1 MPSTVIPNKRPAIA
15 PIARLGTN
23 RPAGTLIPNVNIV
36 NTNLIINARIRSINA
51 F

>member
-23 RPAGTLIPNVNIV
+23 KPAGTLMPNVNIV
-36 NTNLIINARIRSINA
+36 SINFIINAKIRSINA
-51 F
+51 L